1 MTRRRPNLGGR
12 RESGTITLWML
23 GLCLM
28 LFLLGGISLDLWRA
42 FSERRSLAAAADAA
56 AVAGAS
62 ALDEATY
69 RSSGAVRLV
78 PADAQRRARASL
90 ADQLDRRALRDA
102 RVEATEDTVMVTV
115 GGSVDFSLLQV
126 VAPGDEFVITVHATA
141 RPQASP

>member
-1 MTRRRPNLGGR
+1 
-12 RESGTITLWML
+12 ML

-42 FSERRSLAAAADAA
+42 FSERRTLAATADAA

-62 ALDEATY
+62 ALDEAAY
-69 RSSGAVRLV
+69 RSTGVVRLV
-78 PADAQRRARASL
+78 PADAQRRAQASL
-90 ADQLDRRALRDA
+90 ADQLDRRALRGA

-115 GGSVDFSLLQV
+115 GGSVDFSLLQL
-126 VAPGDEFVITVHATA
+126 VAPGDEFAIMVHATA